1 MGVVMNELHGL
12 LKRQLRRFAGNSSEL
27 LPEERSNL
35 LQAIN
40 DAYWQF
46 DADRRMLEHSLEL
59 TSQELLERN
68 AQLSRTNAELEM
80 RVAVR
85 TAELSSS
92 EARFRGLFEHVP
104 VSIWEED
111 FSAVRQYIDE
121 LRGAGVVDFSAY
133 FDAHPEVVVESAA
146 RVKIV
151 DVNRATLEMYQ
162 AESKQQLLA
171 DLTKI
176 LGAESLLPFKEEL
189 LALIRGDKIFE
200 TELVN
205 YTLRDERR
213 VVFLR
218 LTVAPG
224 YTETWS
230 KVFVGISDITRR
242 REAEAALA
250 TERDLLQ
257 ALMDNVPDTIY
268 FKDKDSRFTRINRAQ
283 ANVLGIVSMEEAIGK
298 TDLDFFQDSELAQS
312 FFKEEQ
318 RIIETGEPLTNRIEY
333 NPTSDGKPRWFSAT
347 KVPIKDANG
356 NVTGIVGISRD
367 ITERKQIE
375 DALRESETRYRLA
388 TLASNDVIWEWNS
401 NTKQL
406 TWTENAQL
414 VLGYSPEE
422 ISSDQWWDNHIH
434 PDDRQRV
441 TAQMASALSSTE
453 TIWSSEYRFLLKD
466 GSYAYISDHGYIE
479 RDANGTAIGM
489 IGAMSNVT
497 ERKLA
502 EEALLQSEETTRL
515 IIDTALD
522 AVITIDQDGQVT
534 RWNDQ
539 AEAIFGWRRVEAVGQ
554 RLSELIIPPDLRAK
568 HERGL
573 KHYSETGEG
582 PVLDKRIEITAQRR
596 NGNIF
601 PIELTIHELKANNK
615 VSFAAFVRDI
625 TERKQAEEALS
636 QSEERF
642 KLIAWATKDAVWDWD
657 LQTNQIWWG
666 GGLQKIFHYSSDTV
680 QTNYEW
686 WRDHLHRE
694 DRDKVTRSMNQA
706 LEGGLEFWSKEYRF
720 QRVDQTYANIM
731 DRGYILRDHTGKPYR
746 IIGAMMDITAQKQA
760 EAALQEANEKM
771 ARSLNELALRNHEI
785 ALLNEMSD
793 LLQASPSE
801 RAAHTIIGDAAKQL
815 FPGTSGALYLFN
827 TERTLVNGVASW
839 GDPPPAAQTFAP
851 DDCWALQR
859 GQTRQLYEEDAKP
872 PCRHV
877 LETLPVVSY
886 CLPMVAQ
893 NEILGVLHLQSPS
906 TDNLS
911 ESKRQLAYTV
921 VEQAGMALSNLKLR
935 EALREQSIRDPL
947 TGLYNRRYMEEV
959 LKQHLRR
966 VTRHLHP
973 LGIMMID
980 IDHFKSF
987 NDAHGHAAGDALLRE
1002 LGRFLQSHIRAE
1014 DVACRYGGEEFIL
1027 IMPDAFLETA
1037 RQRAEYLRE
1046 QVKGVH
1052 VHDLGLS
1059 LAGITLSLGVAIYPQ
1074 HGRTMEAVM
1083 RAADTALYR
1092 AKQEGRN
1099 RVVVAESVN

>member
-1 MGVVMNELHGL
+1 MNELHGL
-12 LKRQLRRFAGNSSEL
+12 LKRQLRRFAGNSSES
-27 LPEERSNL
+27 LPEEQIEL
-35 LQAIN
+35 LRAIN

-80 RVAVR
+80 RVAAR
-85 TAELSSS
+85 TGELSSS

-162 AESKQQLLA
+162 AESKEQLLA

-176 LGAESLLPFKEEL
+176 LGAESLIPFKEEL

-205 YTLRDERR
+205 YTLRGERR

-224 YTETWS
+224 YEQTWA
-230 KVFVGISDITRR
+230 KVFVGISDITERR
-242 REAEAALA
+242 RAEIGLAA
-250 TERDLLQ
+250 ERDLLQ
-257 ALMDNVPDTIY
+257 TLMDNIPDTIY
-268 FKDKDSRFTRINRAQ
+268 FKDKDSRFIRINRAQ

-298 TDLDFFQDSELAQS
+298 TDLDFQDSELAQS

-318 RIIETGEPLTNRIEY
+318 RIIETGEPLTNQVEF
-333 NPTSDGKPRWFSAT
+333 NPTSDGRPRWFSAT
-347 KVPIKDANG
+347 KVPIKDTDG

-388 TLASNDVIWEWNS
+388 MLASNDVIWEWNS

-414 VLGYSPEE
+414 VLGYSPGE

-434 PDDRQRV
+434 PEDRQRV

-479 RDANGTAIGM
+479 RDANGTAIRM

-497 ERKLA
+497 ARKMA
-502 EEALLQSEETTRL
+502 EEALR
-515 IIDTALD
+515 
-522 AVITIDQDGQVT
+522 
-534 RWNDQ
+534 
-539 AEAIFGWRRVEAVGQ
+539 
-554 RLSELIIPPDLRAK
+554 
-568 HERGL
+568 
-573 KHYSETGEG
+573 
-582 PVLDKRIEITAQRR
+582 
-596 NGNIF
+596 
-601 PIELTIHELKANNK
+601 
-615 VSFAAFVRDI
+615 
-625 TERKQAEEALS
+625 

-642 KLIAWATKDAVWDWD
+642 RLMAWATKDAVWDWD
-657 LQTNQIWWG
+657 LKTDQIFWG
-666 GGLQKIFHYSSDTV
+666 TSLQKAFHYSSEFTRTDS
-680 QTNYEW
+680 EW
-686 WRDHLHRE
+686 WLEHIHTE
-694 DRDKVTRSMNQA
+694 DREKVSRSMKQA
-706 LEGGLEFWSKEYRF
+706 LEVGMEFWSKEYRF

-731 DRGYILRDHTGKPYR
+731 DRGYIIRDQAGKPYR

-760 EAALQEANEKM
+760 ERELLEANEKM
-771 ARSLNELALRNHEI
+771 VRSLNELALRNHEI

-793 LLQASPSE
+793 LLQASRSE
-801 RAAHTIIGDAAKQL
+801 REAHKIIGDAARQL
-815 FPGTSGALYLFN
+815 FPGTMGALYLFN
-827 TERTLVNGVASW
+827 TERTLVNSVASW
-839 GDPPPAAQTFAP
+839 GNPPPAAQTFAP
-851 DDCWALQR
+851 DDCWSLQR
-859 GQTRQLYEEDAKP
+859 GQTRPLYDEDAKP
-872 PCRHV
+872 PCRHM
-877 LETLPVVSY
+877 LEARPAVSY

-893 NEILGVLHLQSPS
+893 NEILGILHLQSS
-906 TDNLS
+906 SKDNLT
-911 ESKRQLAYTV
+911 ESKRQLTYTI

-973 LGIMMID
+973 LGIIMID

-987 NDAHGHAAGDALLRE
+987 NDTYGHAAGDALLRE

-1046 QVKGVH
+1046 QAKEVH
-1052 VHDLGLS
+1052 IHDIGRS
-1059 LAGITLSLGVAIYPQ
+1059 LTGITLSLGVAIYPQ
-1074 HGRTMEAVM
+1074 HGRTMETVM
-1083 RAADTALYR
+1083 RAADAALYR
-1092 AKQEGRN
+1092 AKQEGRD
-1099 RVVVAESVN
+1099 RVVMAESVN